1 MSRIG
6 AHYGHPV
13 IIAKYID
20 HYSVECESCYA
31 VIIDDE
37 ALDDPIPYTLTDK
50 GVPEARYSAP
60 IVPPSRMSGR
70 RDTIT

>member
-1 MSRIG
+1 VSRFG

-20 HYSVECESCYA
+20 HYSVECESCHA

-50 GVPEARYSAP
+50 GINAAR
-60 IVPPSRMSGR
+60 
-70 RDTIT
+70 